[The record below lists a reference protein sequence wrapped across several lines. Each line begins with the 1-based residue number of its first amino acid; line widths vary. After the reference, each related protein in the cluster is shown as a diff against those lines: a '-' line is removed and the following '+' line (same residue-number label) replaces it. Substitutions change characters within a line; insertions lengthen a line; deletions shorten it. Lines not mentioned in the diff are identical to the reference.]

1 MRPPIENLV
10 RKLKKEHR
18 GVDLLVSR
26 SGEVLCIADL
36 TVPKR
41 KRNKGIGTKIM
52 RELTQ
57 FADRHELKII
67 LMPYSPESNL
77 GRLTA
82 FYKRF
87 RFKKNPITKNM
98 SRKPRIIS

>member
-1 MRPPIENLV
+1 MVPPIEKLV
-10 RKLKKEHR
+10 KRLENKYN

-41 KRNKGIGTKIM
+41 KRNKGVGTKIM
-52 RELTQ
+52 RALTQ
-57 FADRHELKII
+57 FADRYELKIT
-67 LMPYSPESNL
+67 LMPYSSESDL

-87 RFKKNPITKNM
+87 GFKKNPITKNM
-98 SRKPRIIS
+98 SRKPRKIS